1 MRTQYPQ
8 YRPPQMPADKEVI
21 ILGNNKEI
29 ECSKEVKE
37 MAMKRPSE
45 EKRKA
50 GILSEGPTPEQQ
62 TTGEGKAQHLLGV
75 KVSEVE

>member
-1 MRTQYPQ
+1 MQQGSER
-8 YRPPQMPADKEVI
+8 D
-21 ILGNNKEI
+21 GN
-29 ECSKEVKE
+29 
-37 MAMKRPSE
+37 E
-45 EKRKA
+45 ETERRKA